1 MGGEFTMSDD
11 SHGIAQVGTNY
22 AGGLSYLES
31 LGVKNLWTF
40 ERETHQGD
48 THETKATLSDKAVPI
63 EAFRQHFKS

>member
-31 LGVKNLWTF
+31 LGVQNLWTF
-40 ERETHQGD
+40 VRQPHPGVAQD
-48 THETKATLSDKAVPI
+48 TRAILSDKAVPI
-63 EAFRQHFKS
+63 QAFREHFKS